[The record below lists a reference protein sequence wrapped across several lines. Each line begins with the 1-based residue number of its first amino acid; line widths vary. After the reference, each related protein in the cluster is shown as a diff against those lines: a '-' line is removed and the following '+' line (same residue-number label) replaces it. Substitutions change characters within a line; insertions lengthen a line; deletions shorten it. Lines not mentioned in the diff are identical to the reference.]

1 MFDLVFKHGY
11 NTKVFV
17 LVSSVKEDFIS
28 RARGVS
34 DLKAHLVLTT
44 KYRRKVFTGEMINR
58 LHEILKELLRKWDC
72 EVVDF
77 NGESDHVHLLFRY
90 TPQTELPKFINN
102 VKTVTSRYLRKEF
115 PDRVNQFY
123 RKDVLWNGSYF
134 IASCGGV
141 TVETLKKYVE
151 SQNKPE

>member
-1 MFDLVFKHGY
+1 MDLM
-11 NTKVFV
+11 
-17 LVSSVKEDFIS
+17 SSMKEEFIS

-58 LHEILKELLRKWDC
+58 LDEILKELLKKWDC

-102 VKTVTSRYLRKEF
+102 VKTVTSRYLRKEYS
-115 PDRVNQFY
+115 DRINQFY
-123 RKDVLWNGSYF
+123 KKDVLWNGSYF

>member
-1 MFDLVFKHGY
+1 MK
-11 NTKVFV
+11 
-17 LVSSVKEDFIS
+17 SDFIS

-58 LHEILKELLRKWDC
+58 LDEILKELLKKWDC

-77 NGESDHVHLLFRY
+77 NGESDHVHLIFRY

-115 PDRVNQFY
+115 AIRINQFY
-123 RKDVLWNGSYF
+123 KKDVLWNGSYF

>member
-1 MFDLVFKHGY
+1 MK
-11 NTKVFV
+11 
-17 LVSSVKEDFIS
+17 SDFIS

-58 LHEILKELLRKWDC
+58 LDEILKELLKKWDC

-102 VKTVTSRYLRKEF
+102 VKTVTSRYLRKEYS
-115 PDRVNQFY
+115 DRINQFY
-123 RKDVLWNGSYF
+123 KKDVLWNGSYF

>member
-1 MFDLVFKHGY
+1 
-11 NTKVFV
+11 
-17 LVSSVKEDFIS
+17 VKSDFIS

-58 LHEILKELLRKWDC
+58 LDEILKELLKKWDC

-102 VKTVTSRYLRKEF
+102 VKTVTSRYLRKEYS
-115 PDRVNQFY
+115 DRINQFY
-123 RKDVLWNGSYF
+123 KKDVLWNGSYF

>member
-1 MFDLVFKHGY
+1 MS
-11 NTKVFV
+11 T
-17 LVSSVKEDFIS
+17 DFIA

-44 KYRRKVFTGEMINR
+44 KNRREVFNAEMIAR
-58 LHEILKELLRKWDC
+58 LGEILKELLKKWDS

-77 NGESDHVHLLFRY
+77 NGESDYVHLIFRY

-123 RKDVLWNGSYF
+123 HKDVLWNGSYF

-141 TVETLKKYVE
+141 TVETLKKYLE

>member
-1 MFDLVFKHGY
+1 MSG
-11 NTKVFV
+11 
-17 LVSSVKEDFIS
+17 EFIA

-44 KYRRKVFTGEMINR
+44 KYRRKVFTGDMLDR
-58 LHEILKELLRKWDC
+58 LDEILKELLPKWDC
-72 EVVDF
+72 QLIEF
-77 NGESDHVHLLFRY
+77 NGETDHVNILFRY
-90 TPQTELPKFINN
+90 TPQTDLTKFINN
-102 VKTVTSRYLRKEF
+102 IKSVSSRYLRKEF
-115 PDRVNQFY
+115 TQRIEQFY

-151 SQNKPE
+151 GQSRPE

>member
-1 MFDLVFKHGY
+1 MSDQL
-11 NTKVFV
+11 
-17 LVSSVKEDFIS
+17 IS

-44 KYRRKVFTGEMINR
+44 KSRKEVFTDEMINR
-58 LHEILKELLRKWDC
+58 CGKILEELLIKWDSS
-72 EVVDF
+72 VIDF
-77 NGESDHVHLLFRY
+77 NGEADHVHLIFRY
-90 TPQTELPKFINN
+90 TPQTELSKFINN

-123 RKDVLWNGSYF
+123 YKDVLWNGSYF

-151 SQNKPE
+151 NQAKPE